1 VKIIHIAQRY
11 HEGFGYHENLLPR
24 YQAALGHEVVLIASE
39 RRRRTLPGGQTVE
52 PAAGEYMDGPVR
64 IVRLPVRGE
73 FKVRFVLF
81 KGLENVLEGERPD
94 YIYHHGVAY
103 LSLLTAA
110 RYRRTHPS
118 VFLAADN
125 HADYANSARH
135 IAWRLAYYRAFWTGL
150 IGRYAGDIDLVF
162 GVTPERCVFA
172 EKEFGVPAAMIR
184 FLPMGADVEAAEA
197 PGAGPRGEDAAA
209 WLARGR
215 DGQRRRH
222 DAPLRLVTG
231 GKWRAGRGLEAL
243 VEAVRGHGAG
253 IELGI
258 FGSLCDKATRR
269 LAAGAGSNMS
279 FLGWQDRAGTMALLG
294 NADLAVWPGQHTTII
309 EDAVA
314 AGTPLIIRL
323 YGSTSHIIRG
333 NGTYLHSGDA
343 GEIGRALTEAAGGRD
358 AVEAMRERAAAMRD
372 LLSYREVAAESL
384 AYAGDPS
391 PKALHAMFMKDDLCR
406 VEAPGIFERREL
418 N

>member
-1 VKIIHIAQRY
+1 MKIIHIAQRY

-39 RRRRTLPGGQTVE
+39 RRRGTLPGGEAAE

-81 KGLENVLEGERPD
+81 KGLESILERERPD

-103 LSLLTAA
+103 PSLLTAA

-125 HADYANSARH
+125 HADYANSARP
-135 IAWRLAYYRAFWTGL
+135 IAWRLAYYRGFWTGL

-197 PGAGPRGEDAAA
+197 PGAGPRGGEAAA

-222 DAPLRLVTG
+222 GAPLRLVTG

-243 VEAVRGHGAG
+243 VEAVRGQGAG
-253 IELGI
+253 VELGI
-258 FGSLCDKATRR
+258 FGSLCDEATRR
-269 LAAGAGSNMS
+269 LVAGAGSNVS

-294 NADLAVWPGQHTTII
+294 NADLAIWPGQHTTII
-309 EDAVA
+309 EDAIAV
-314 AGTPLIIRL
+314 GTSLVLRL
-323 YGSTSHIIRG
+323 YGTTSYMIRG
-333 NGTYLHSGDA
+333 NGLYLLDGTAAEIRRVLDLVEGDR
-343 GEIGRALTEAAGGRD
+343 GTMD
-358 AVEAMRERAAAMRD
+358 AMRERAAAMRD
-372 LLSYREVAAESL
+372 LLSYRKVAAESL

-391 PKALHAMFMKDDLCR
+391 PKALHAMLMKDDLCR
-406 VEAPGIFERREL
+406 VEAPGIFGRREL